1 MFHEVLG
8 RTFTKTSC
16 GDCYRDAVIEKYSY
30 LKRYGKMKEKSS
42 YALKNG
48 VLLQVG
54 FGSSEMYTNNNLT
67 DEAAERYLAEN
78 PKGIVFFASTPSDWE
93 KRVERRMSPALPLD
107 ETLVSEL
114 VKAFEVE
121 GATSEIVRDAFK
133 TYKLNGKKVTAKV
146 LDAHI
151 KEAQSVVD
159 SKQTIE
165 AVETVK

>member
-16 GDCYRDAVIEKYSY
+16 GDCYRDAVIEMYSY

-121 GATSEIVRDAFK
+121 GATSEFVRDAFK
-133 TYKLNGKKVTAKV
+133 TYKLNGRKVTAKV